1 LSNYKNWSS
10 QKMTMNN
17 SQRAATKAIALFLSL
32 GMMSSLAGCEA
43 ANTDSDDGDDTSIEQ
58 PAPTQDEGGE
68 DAEGGEGG
76 EDG

>member
-1 LSNYKNWSS
+1 
-10 QKMTMNN
+10 MTMNN
-17 SQRAATKAIALFLSL
+17 SQKAATKAIALFLSL

-58 PAPTQDEGGE
+58 PAPTQDEDVEDAE

>member
-1 LSNYKNWSS
+1 
-10 QKMTMNN
+10 MNN
-17 SQRAATKAIALFLSL
+17 SQKAATKAIALFLSL

-43 ANTDSDDGDDTSIEQ
+43 PNTDSDDGDDTSIEQ
-58 PAPTQDEGGE
+58 PATQGEDVEGGE

>member
-1 LSNYKNWSS
+1 
-10 QKMTMNN
+10 
-17 SQRAATKAIALFLSL
+17 
-32 GMMSSLAGCEA
+32 MMSSLAGCEA

-58 PAPTQDEGGE
+58 PAPTQDEDVEGGE

>member
-1 LSNYKNWSS
+1 
-10 QKMTMNN
+10 MTMNN
-17 SQRAATKAIALFLSL
+17 SQKAATKAIALFLSL

-43 ANTDSDDGDDTSIEQ
+43 PNTDSEDGDDTSIEQ